1 MVGVDPTSAL
11 RSHPWLSAHPHLAA
25 GWPANNTVYVAR
37 ERLALP
43 GRAADLPG
51 FGVFDRGLCLT
62 VPGSSQPSLW
72 AVPAWLDPLRGG
84 TGMTY
89 HPAERWN
96 PDDTLRSAARGQEFV
111 ADIGERQ
118 DAIDWLLQVLEGET
132 EA

>member
-1 MVGVDPTSAL
+1 
-11 RSHPWLSAHPHLAA
+11 
-25 GWPANNTVYVAR
+25 
-37 ERLALP
+37 
-43 GRAADLPG
+43 
-51 FGVFDRGLCLT
+51 
-62 VPGSSQPSLW
+62 
-72 AVPAWLDPLRGG
+72 
-84 TGMTY
+84 MTY